1 MGQLLRQLRFL
12 VPLCIFI
19 TASAQNGG
27 KAEPRRIE
35 FARGSNSATVHDY
48 IRGDEEAE
56 YVFAARQGQKLDVTV
71 SSFAQKAIL
80 RLVPADASN
89 SKFNI
94 QGPKWSGAAPATGD
108 YWLTVVA
115 AHAKSKRINYTLR
128 LTIK

>member
-1 MGQLLRQLRFL
+1 MRQHLRQLRFFI
-12 VPLCIFI
+12 PLCIFI

-35 FARGSNSATVHDY
+35 FARGTNSATFQDH

-56 YVFAARQGQKLDVTV
+56 YVFAARQGQKLDVIV
-71 SSFAQKAIL
+71 SSPAQKAIF
-80 RLVPADASN
+80 RLVPADGGN
-89 SKFNI
+89 SEFNI
-94 QGPKWSGAAPATGD
+94 QGSKWSGAAPATGD

-115 AHAKSKRINYTLR
+115 AHPNSKRINYTLR